1 MPREKLVFHTQWA
14 AVPLLLLFPSLLRC
28 FVLVLTNFLSCD
40 SIAFQTGL
48 VSLSTST
55 RSQRSL
61 ATSSISSSLIIF
73 VLRIRE
79 KLVDRPVAFPLL
91 STKQKK
97 NLLHFLGKYLW
108 HLQRAAI
115 LPAPVWSLS
124 PLSALWLTVL
134 YFGQSRRQLAVPQ
147 TVAGNPIGVW

>member
-1 MPREKLVFHTQWA
+1 MGSSPFASPLPLSPALFRACFNKLLELRFYC
-14 AVPLLLLFPSLLRC
+14 FPNWSR
-28 FVLVLTNFLSCD
+28 
-40 SIAFQTGL
+40 
-48 VSLSTST
+48 SLSTST

-79 KLVDRPVAFPLL
+79 KLVDRPPVAFPLL

-115 LPAPVWSLS
+115 LPAPVWYLS
-124 PLSALWLTVL
+124 LSALC
-134 YFGQSRRQLAVPQ
+134 SLADCALLWPKQEAAGCATNCCRKSDLCVVKV
-147 TVAGNPIGVW
+147 VALS

>member
-1 MPREKLVFHTQWA
+1 MGSSPFASPLPLSPALFRACFNKLLELRFYC
-14 AVPLLLLFPSLLRC
+14 FPNWSR
-28 FVLVLTNFLSCD
+28 
-40 SIAFQTGL
+40 
-48 VSLSTST
+48 SLSTST

-61 ATSSISSSLIIF
+61 ATSSIPSSLIIF

-124 PLSALWLTVL
+124 LLSALWLTVL

-147 TVAGNPIGVW
+147 TVAGNPICVW